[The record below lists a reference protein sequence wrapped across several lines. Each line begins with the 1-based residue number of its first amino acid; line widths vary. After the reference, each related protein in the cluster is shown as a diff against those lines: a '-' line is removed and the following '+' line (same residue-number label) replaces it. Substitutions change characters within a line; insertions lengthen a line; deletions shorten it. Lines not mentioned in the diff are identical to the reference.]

1 LVATDSVVR
10 FADFEIRF
18 LARVPSDESLGY
30 FRSSAA
36 RTKQMKASSDSSNH
50 RSHGSLLRV
59 LGVGF
64 GLAVTI
70 GGTIGMGILRTP
82 GDIATQLP
90 TPTLFI
96 GIWILGGLYALLGAI
111 SIAELGAMIPRS
123 GGFYVFAHRALGNY
137 AGFIVGWSDWM
148 STCATLAVISM
159 VVGEY
164 LGVLVPAV
172 ANKQK
177 VVALT
182 VVLVFALLQWRGIRW
197 GSLTQNITSLLKVL
211 VFIAF
216 VVFAFLYQPA
226 TNVPTTATPVKH
238 GFALFAAIIL
248 ALQGVLY
255 TYDGW
260 YGVCYFG
267 GEVRN
272 PKRDVAVS
280 MFGGVLLVIAIYVL
294 INLALLH
301 VLGIAGIAGEEL
313 AVGAAAS
320 AIFGRHGDTVIR
332 VLAIVSM
339 LSTINAYTLSAPRT
353 LYAMSCDGL
362 FTHYATKVNKGGTPT
377 MTLFISTTVAVL
389 FVISGTFD
397 QVLAVIAFFF
407 VSYYTLTFISVIV
420 LRRREPK
427 LPRPYRV
434 LGYPWTTLIV
444 IAGSIAFLVGAIVSD
459 IATHKQNSLWA
470 LALLAISGPVYLIVK
485 RLSLNKDPTR

>member
-1 LVATDSVVR
+1 VA
-10 FADFEIRF
+10 EY
-18 LARVPSDESLGY
+18 P
-30 FRSSAA
+30 
-36 RTKQMKASSDSSNH
+36 K
-50 RSHGSLLRV
+50 SHGSLLRV

-96 GIWILGGLYALLGAI
+96 GIWIVGGVYALLGAI

-164 LGVLVPAV
+164 MGVLVPAV
-172 ANKQK
+172 ANKPK
-177 VVALT
+177 AIALT
-182 VVLVFALLQWRGIRW
+182 VVLLFALLQWRGIRW
-197 GSLTQNITSLLKVL
+197 GSFTQNVTSLLKVL
-211 VFIAF
+211 VFVVF
-216 VVFAFLYQPA
+216 VVVAFLYSPA
-226 TNVPTTATPVKH
+226 TGENAAPVMKH
-238 GFALFAAIIL
+238 GFVLFAAIIL

-260 YGVCYFG
+260 YGICYFG

-272 PKRDVAVS
+272 PKHDVTRS
-280 MFGGVLLVIAIYVL
+280 MFGGVLSVIAIYVL
-294 INLALLH
+294 VNFALLH
-301 VLGIAGIAGEEL
+301 VMPLSEIAGEPL
-313 AVGAAAS
+313 AVGKAAGL
-320 AIFGRHGDTVIR
+320 IFGRYGDTAIR
-332 VLAIVSM
+332 ALAIVSM

-362 FTHYATKVNKGGTPT
+362 FTHHGTTVNKGGTPT
-377 MTLFISTTVAVL
+377 VTLLISTIVAVL
-389 FVISGTFD
+389 FIISGTFN

-407 VSYYTLTFISVIV
+407 VSYYTMAFISVFV
-420 LRRREPK
+420 LRKREPD
-427 LPRPYRV
+427 LPRPSRV
-434 LGYPWTTLIV
+434 WGYPWTTIIV
-444 IAGSIAFLVGAIVSD
+444 TIGSIAFLAGAVAGD
-459 IATHKQNSLWA
+459 TKNSLWA
-470 LALLAISGPVYLIVK
+470 LALLAISAPVYLIVK
-485 RLSLNKDPTR
+485 RMSLQNPDSSG